1 MLSATRIRELFDLL
15 NGGLSA
21 ENVIGE
27 LYVVGGAV
35 MALAFAARPATNDV
49 DAVFVPKETV
59 RRLARK
65 VAAEAGVDE
74 HWLNDAVKGFIGE
87 RGDFTSWLELSHLR
101 VFMPVPEYLLAMKCV
116 AFRLGP
122 EFRDEE
128 DVRYLLRYLNV
139 ERAQDALVIVER
151 YFPAAQIPAKTRFA
165 LQELLGDA
173 RARSDET

>member
-1 MLSATRIRELFDLL
+1 MLFANRIRELFDLL
-15 NGGLSA
+15 NGQLSK

-27 LYVVGGAV
+27 VYVVGGAV

-65 VAAEAGVDE
+65 VGRDAGVDE
-74 HWLNDAVKGFIGE
+74 DWLNDAAKGFLVEGGE
-87 RGDFTSWLELSHLR
+87 FSPWLELTHLR

-122 EFRDEE
+122 EFRDED
-128 DVRYLLRYLNV
+128 DVRYLLRYLNI
-139 ERAQDALVIVER
+139 ERSEDALAVVER
-151 YFPAAQIPAKTRFA
+151 YFPAERIPAKSRFA
-165 LQELLGDA
+165 LQEILGA
-173 RARSDET
+173 